1 VTEDRKTILI
11 QEEITKFLA
20 ENREKII
27 RRALKR
33 LKQEAKEEKRNGAKV
48 K

>member
-33 LKQEAKEEKRNGAKV
+33 LKQEAKEEKRNESEV